1 MQLLSNP
8 KSRTTDLSRKPI
20 THIQMDIICHLNVC
34 YLNGVLVTNRDEIM
48 ISLPGTEQSSN
59 N

>member
-8 KSRTTDLSRKPI
+8 KSRTTELSRKPI
-20 THIQMDIICHLNVC
+20 THIQMDIICH
-34 YLNGVLVTNRDEIM
+34 LNGVLVTNRDEIM